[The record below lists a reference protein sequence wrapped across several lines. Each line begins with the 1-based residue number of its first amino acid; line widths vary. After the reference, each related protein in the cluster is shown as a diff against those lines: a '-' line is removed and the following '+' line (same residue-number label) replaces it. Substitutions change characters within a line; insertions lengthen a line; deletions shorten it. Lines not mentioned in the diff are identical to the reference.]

1 MKVFY
6 AFCQKEQLETHRTKK
21 IWLLLVIFSF
31 FGLMNPLVAKLM
43 PDILK
48 MSFGENVPIP
58 TPTSLDS
65 WTQFYK
71 NISQIGIYLF
81 AIIFSGIVSQE
92 IAKGTLITLTTKG
105 LKRGTVILSKWF
117 VLCGQW
123 LLSIFVYFGI
133 TYGYTLYYFPD
144 QNSPHPWLAVAPLVI
159 FGLFFS
165 SVIVFTSVLANN
177 QFEGLIL
184 TVLVMVVGYLANLFE
199 AVKNWNPI
207 SLIGQNLAILQDK
220 SIWSD
225 LWPSLVLTS
234 ILAVILLFGAI
245 LIFKNKKI

>member
-1 MKVFY
+1 MKGFY
-6 AFCQKEQLETHRTKK
+6 AFCQKEQLETRRTKK
-21 IWLLLVIFSF
+21 VWLLLVIFSL
-31 FGLMNPLVAKLM
+31 FGLMNPLVAKLT

-48 MSFGENVPIP
+48 MSFGESVPIP

-92 IAKGTLITLTTKG
+92 IAKGTLIPLTTKG
-105 LKRGTVILSKWF
+105 LKRGTVILSKWV
-117 VLCGQW
+117 VLYVQW
-123 LLSIFVYFGI
+123 LLSILVCFGI

-144 QNSPHPWLAVAPLVI
+144 QNSPHPWLAVAPFVI

-184 TVLVMVVGYLANLFE
+184 TILVMVVGYLVNLFE
-199 AVKNWNPI
+199 AAKNWNPI

-220 SIWSD
+220 SVWFD

-234 ILAVILLFGAI
+234 ILAVILLLGAI
-245 LIFKNKKI
+245 SIFKNKKI